1 MVKAVVINQVGGPE
15 VLQVVDIHV
24 GKPGPGQIRIRHK
37 AIEVNYVDIYHRT
50 GAYPLNNNP
59 KIPGVSAVG
68 EVIEVGSEVTN
79 FSPGDRVAYATA
91 PGGAYCVERNIST
104 NLVFTIKPEIP
115 DKMAAAV
122 LVKGMTAHYLATR
135 VYITA
140 PGKAVLIHA
149 AAGGVGQ
156 ALTQF
161 CKSRGAYVIGTVG
174 SDAKKKIAIDAGCHE
189 VINYTTEDWVAKIK
203 KLTAGH
209 GVNAVYDSVG
219 KATFKGSIDCL
230 TDIGIMILYGSSSG
244 PVNTIDT
251 DLLAAKSLF
260 FTRPSIF
267 HYKKNR
273 MELLLSAEDLW
284 QHVVDGIVIPK
295 IFAEFSLEQAAEA
308 HKLLESRKASG
319 SIILIP

>member
-15 VLQVVDIHV
+15 VLQVADVPI

-37 AIEVNYVDIYHRT
+37 AIEVNYIDVYHRT
-50 GAYPLNNNP
+50 GAYPLSTNP

-68 EVIEVGSEVTN
+68 EVIDVGPDITN
-79 FSPGDRVAYATA
+79 FSPGERVAYATA
-91 PGGAYCVERNIST
+91 SSGAYCAERNIAA
-104 NLVFTIKPEIP
+104 NLVFTVKPEID
-115 DKMAAAV
+115 DKTAAAI
-122 LVKGMTAHYLATR
+122 LVKGMTGHYLATR
-135 VYITA
+135 VFVTA

-161 CKSRGAYVIGTVG
+161 CRNRGAYVIGTVG
-174 SDAKKKIAIDAGCHE
+174 SEAKKKIATDAGCHE
-189 VINYTTEDWVAKIK
+189 VINYSTEDWVAKVK
-203 KLTAGH
+203 QLTEGH

-219 KATFKGSIDCL
+219 KDTFKGSIDCL
-230 TDIGIMILYGSSSG
+230 TNIGIMILYGASSG
-244 PVNTIDT
+244 PVTSIDT
-251 DLLAAKSLF
+251 NVLAAKSLF
-260 FTRPSIF
+260 FTRPSLF

-273 MELLLSAEDLW
+273 MELILSAEDLW

-295 IFAEFSLEQAAEA
+295 IFAEFPLENAAEA
-308 HKLLESRKASG
+308 HKLLESRQATG